1 MHTHEV
7 HALKMPVHNMI
18 VCEMHIH
25 KINAKRCLL
34 KGSIRYTRIRCT
46 CIKVHVHK
54 MHKEWD
60 MGVWGTG
67 MSLWCGN
74 CPLRETAAELYIS
87 RQRRAFTAMLLNIN
101 AVADCNLGYCVVSKI
116 VNDQECFEVD
126 FWQVCQNSTPND
138 LQIYPVSTWI
148 CYAT

>member
-34 KGSIRYTRIRCT
+34 KGSIRYTCIRCT

-54 MHKEWD
+54 MHKE
-60 MGVWGTG
+60 
-67 MSLWCGN
+67 
-74 CPLRETAAELYIS
+74 
-87 RQRRAFTAMLLNIN
+87 
-101 AVADCNLGYCVVSKI
+101 
-116 VNDQECFEVD
+116 
-126 FWQVCQNSTPND
+126 
-138 LQIYPVSTWI
+138 
-148 CYAT
+148 